1 MKKATLVLILLI
13 SLGTFDTVIAA
24 MTPPTLK
31 GLQNSAKQVL
41 RSFE

>member
-13 SLGTFDTVIAA
+13 SMGTLDTEVAATIA
-24 MTPPTLK
+24 PTLK
-31 GLQNSAKQVL
+31 GLQNPAKQVL